1 LRMTTA
7 DARAAEETEWRTIG
21 GPVGA
26 EALSLP
32 ILSPD
37 GAGETDVMGYA
48 IMDMYFIKHAE
59 GYVNENPNAL
69 DLLYL
74 EGLGITIAV
83 LVDSGLRTLKGPERR
98 TRSGAT
104 TLATMVRNESGAR
117 SLALTS
123 RVPRACIP
131 AAAPA
136 TAVKD
141 AMAAGCSLALTS
153 RRKARA

>member
-1 LRMTTA
+1 MTTV
-7 DARAAEETEWRTIG
+7 DARAAEETEWRTIRSD
-21 GPVGA
+21 VGA
-26 EALSLP
+26 EALSP
-32 ILSPD
+32 SILSPNS
-37 GAGETDVMGYA
+37 AGGTDAKGYA
-48 IMDMYFIKHAE
+48 IMGMYSIKHAE
-59 GYVNENPNAL
+59 GYVNKRTNAL

-74 EGLGITIAV
+74 EGLGTKIAV
-83 LVDSGLRTLKGPERR
+83 LVGSGVRTLMGPERR
-98 TRSGAT
+98 TRSGAA
-104 TLATMVRNESGAR
+104 TLATSVKNERGAR